1 MRHASLCNNSDCVFD
16 IIIFWHFRRCPP
28 CTRQPYKNVNRI
40 VIRHCSSPFCF
51 FVLARVAGIEPA
63 CLPLG
68 DQGGRQLPYYTR
80 ISKPTA
86 QERWRGGATR
96 CGRACCFWP
105 EQVEQGVSAL
115 TLRRTRSRH
124 IHAGTASARTAARFF
139 IGLERKGGRCCT
151 APLRRA
157 RRLTSWPC
165 PAFMESVKQA
175 QAGSGPAHDVPVP
188 EGHPAPHKKQPRFCG
203 QGCLLFHRG
212 QCFVS
217 AASFPS

>member
-1 MRHASLCNNSDCVFD
+1 ML
-16 IIIFWHFRRCPP
+16 FRSHLALAYQ
-28 CTRQPYKNVNRI
+28 TRSVREVQ
-40 VIRHCSSPFCF
+40 SG
-51 FVLARVAGIEPA
+51 AA
-63 CLPLG
+63 
-68 DQGGRQLPYYTR
+68 
-80 ISKPTA
+80 TA
-86 QERWRGGATR
+86 M
-96 CGRACCFWP
+96 ACCFWP

-124 IHAGTASARTAARFF
+124 IHAGAASARTAARFF

-165 PAFMESVKQA
+165 LAFMESVKQA
-175 QAGSGPAHDVPVP
+175 QAGFGPAHGVPVP
-188 EGHPAPHKKQPRFCG
+188 EGHPAPYKKQPRFCG